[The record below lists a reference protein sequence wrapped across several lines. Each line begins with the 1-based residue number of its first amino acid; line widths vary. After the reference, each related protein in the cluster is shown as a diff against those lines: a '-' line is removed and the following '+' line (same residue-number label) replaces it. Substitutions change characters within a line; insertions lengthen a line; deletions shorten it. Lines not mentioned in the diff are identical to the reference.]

1 MTTRRMIMLPLLGA
15 LLVLLAA
22 CRTVEPPQRPVAYL
36 FPSVR
41 TMAEVQGLQA
51 HDIVVADLVAL
62 LDEVGCGPLLRQAG
76 MPDYELGTVARG
88 LANRGYAELDA
99 RRSPGPIL
107 WLSFAGMGDGRLE
120 VTAAFRQLPPESC
133 RAGIDHRQPPQAT
146 AQGYDPYGRRQNSR
160 TWSAGNAE
168 LRLWQWPDG
177 GPDDYWEMRWLF
189 AR

>member
-1 MTTRRMIMLPLLGA
+1 MTTRRMNMPSLLAA

-41 TMAEVQGLQA
+41 TMAEVQGLQTHA
-51 HDIVVADLVAL
+51 IAVADLAAL

-76 MPDYELGTVARG
+76 MLDYELGTVARG

-107 WLSFAGMGDGRLE
+107 WVTFAGMGDGRLE
-120 VTAAFRQLPPESC
+120 ITAAFRQLPPESC
-133 RAGIDHRQPPQAT
+133 RAGIDHRLPPQAT
-146 AQGYDPYGRRQNSR
+146 AQGHDAYGRRQNTR

-168 LRLWQWPDG
+168 LRQRQWPDG
-177 GPDDYWEMRWLF
+177 GPEDYWEMRWLF
-189 AR
+189 PR